1 MLHLSSLFQ
10 ESANPSEAGILLVI
24 GRIRRG
30 VRSDP
35 LAVRLAAAV
44 QRAAPTWHPTIPHLM
59 KNSLSPSRKKHR
71 YGYLTSIFCLIKP
84 NNKFL
89 ITHQRACCSLVFESL
104 QEIGHFFIDISSHMC
119 LVMTLH
125 FNSLAYKWAASEK
138 KFFFSSSICLKVIS
152 RMTGWQKV

>member
-44 QRAAPTWHPTIPHLM
+44 QRAAPT
-59 KNSLSPSRKKHR
+59 
-71 YGYLTSIFCLIKP
+71 
-84 NNKFL
+84 
-89 ITHQRACCSLVFESL
+89 
-104 QEIGHFFIDISSHMC
+104 
-119 LVMTLH
+119 
-125 FNSLAYKWAASEK
+125 
-138 KFFFSSSICLKVIS
+138 
-152 RMTGWQKV
+152 